1 MDKQEL
7 RKQIRAAKKAV
18 PFCEKCELSRPI
30 MQQVE
35 LLPQFIEATT
45 VLLYWSME
53 DEVQTHDFVN
63 RWYEQKVVGKDQHD
77 HGRQTHA
84 QTDEVQTHDFVNRW
98 YEQKVVLLPCVD
110 GDDLRLR
117 QYTGEQSMVMGEQFG
132 IGEPVGSEFT
142 ELDKVD
148 LIIVPGVAFD
158 RKGNRMGRGRGFYD
172 RLLKS
177 TPNAYKVGVGFDF
190 QLVESVPV
198 EPFDVAMDRVIIGG
212 TGESPVTIIGESPMT
227 I

>member
-1 MDKQEL
+1 MAGNAGQAPDSITAMDKQEL

-18 PFCEKCELSRPI
+18 PFCEKLQRSKII
-30 MQQVE
+30 MQRLEQ
-35 LLPQFIEATT
+35 LDRFRQAGT

-63 RWYEQKVVGKDQHD
+63 RWYKEK
-77 HGRQTHA
+77 R
-84 QTDEVQTHDFVNRW
+84 
-98 YEQKVVLLPCVD
+98 VLLPCVD

-117 QYTGEQSMVMGEQFG
+117 QYTGPECLKAGEQFG
-132 IGEPVGSEFT
+132 IGEPTGPEFT
-142 ELDKVD
+142 DLEQVE

-177 TPNAYKVGVGFDF
+177 TPKAFKVGVGFDF
-190 QLVESVPV
+190 QLFDSIPT
-198 EPFDVAMDRVIIGG
+198 EPFDVPMDEIIV
-212 TGESPVTIIGESPMT
+212 ENH
-227 I
+227 